1 MKVPDLLELAARNLR
16 ESVLRNSLT
25 TVGVSVGVA
34 SLVAMLSLGIGLQ
47 QVANRQIMRSGL
59 FDTIYVTS
67 GGRGF
72 GGPSGGTPRQS
83 SQPSAPFRV
92 LDESSRQEIA
102 RLKDVKEVYPDI
114 RLMAQMRREDEPWK
128 PQWQEPPKYEMI
140 SALPMSAKERDAF
153 DGMKGSY
160 FSSASANEAI
170 LQIDA
175 AKLLQPDAPEK
186 LIGREIVIRYPQRK
200 ALDQS
205 SQGPAAANLAPDA
218 QSALAGIGGGFSIMV
233 QEQKLRVVGL
243 IETKPEAGIRG
254 PSSGGVYIPIEFA
267 EQLHPMQMTEMRAS
281 STAPLTGQSYSALL
295 VNVSKSTRVEGVEDA
310 IKKMGLNAFSLLD
323 AARNMRRFFAVL
335 DLLLGIFGSLAL
347 AVASLGIINTLVMSI
362 LERRR
367 EIGIMKAIG
376 ASDQDVRR
384 LFFFEAGAMGLLGGS
399 LGVLMG
405 WILGR
410 IINLGTQLYMARQ
423 QDITAP
429 NVWAVPWWL
438 VAGAIG
444 FSIFVSLISG
454 LYPATRAARLD
465 PVQALRYE

>member
-25 TVGVSVGVA
+25 TMGISVGVA

-59 FDTIYVTS
+59 FDTIFVTS
-67 GGRGF
+67 GRGF
-72 GGPSGGTPRQS
+72 GGGPGGGPRQLA
-83 SQPSAPFRV
+83 QQNTPFRV
-92 LDESSRQEIA
+92 LDESARQEIA
-102 RLKDVKEVYPDI
+102 RLTDVEEVYPDI
-114 RLMAQMRREDEPWK
+114 RFMAQVRRGDDAWK
-128 PQWQEPPKYEMI
+128 PQWQEPPKYEML
-140 SALPMSAKERDAF
+140 SGLPMSAKERDAF

-175 AKLLQPDAPEK
+175 ARLLQPDKPEQ
-186 LIGREIVIRYPQRK
+186 LIGKEIAIRYPQRK
-200 ALDQS
+200 ALEQQTQDS
-205 SQGPAAANLAPDA
+205 SANLPLEA
-218 QSALAGIGGGFSIMV
+218 QSAMAGVGGGFSISV

-254 PSSGGVYIPIEFA
+254 PSSGGIYVPIEFA

-295 VNVSKSTRVEGVEDA
+295 VRVSKSTRVEGVEEG

-335 DLLLGIFGSLAL
+335 DLFLGIFGSLAL

-367 EIGIMKAIG
+367 EIG

-399 LGVLMG
+399 LGVLFG
-405 WILGR
+405 WIMGR
-410 IINLGTQLYMARQ
+410 IINFGTQLYMARQ
-423 QDITAP
+423 QQDITAP
-429 NVWAVPWWL
+429 NVWSVPWWL

-444 FSIFVSLISG
+444 FSILVSLISG